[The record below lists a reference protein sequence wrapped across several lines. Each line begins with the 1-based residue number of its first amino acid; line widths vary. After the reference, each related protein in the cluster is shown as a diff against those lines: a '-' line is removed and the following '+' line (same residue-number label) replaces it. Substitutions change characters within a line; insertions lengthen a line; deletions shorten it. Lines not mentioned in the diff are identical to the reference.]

1 MEGAGKATMA
11 ETATHTQVEILYNRY
26 GAMVYRR
33 CLRILGNEQ
42 DAMDATQE
50 VFARVTRHYGSFRAE
65 ASPSTWLMRISTNH
79 CLNVIR
85 NRSTRRGKLTAS
97 RHELQPADANGTRAF
112 DGIERA
118 ELIRA
123 LLIRFDPEIQRL
135 VIHHYLD
142 GMTKTEVAALCGL
155 SVPTVRKRLNLFVR
169 RSRRYLQRELLA
181 SLPRG
186 GKEVRP

>member
-1 MEGAGKATMA
+1 MA
-11 ETATHTQVEILYNRY
+11 ETATHTRVEILYNRY
-26 GAMVYRR
+26 GSMVHRR
-33 CLRILGNEQ
+33 CLRILGNDQ

-50 VFARVTRHYGSFRAE
+50 VFARVTRHYESFRAE
-65 ASPSTWLMRISTNH
+65 AAPSTWLMRISTNH

-85 NRSTRRGKLTAS
+85 NRTGRRQKLTAQ
-97 RHELQPADANGTRAF
+97 RHELEPTDRGTRGF

-123 LLIRFDPEIQRL
+123 LLIRFEPDIQRL

-142 GMTKTEVAALCGL
+142 GMTKLEVAEVCGL

-181 SLPRG
+181 SLPRR
-186 GKEVRP
+186 GKEVGP